1 MCIRD
6 RFKPGILLRPE
17 LCEELL
23 DRTEVAVRKAW
34 AEVRQTSPR
43 GEKVPA

>member
-1 MCIRD
+1 VLQY
-6 RFKPGILLRPE
+6 KPGILLRPE

-23 DRTEVAVRKAW
+23 DRTEVAIRKAW
-34 AEVRQTSPR
+34 AEVRQTSRP